1 MGQPEGGTEVAT
13 SARQRTDGG
22 GLGSHCPVEMDPE
35 NGPHED
41 RQTERQV
48 VPDEGFTPPEVP
60 GLISSGMTTQLL
72 LLVIWPARL
81 LCAGPEA
88 EDLEIEC

>member
-22 GLGSHCPVEMDPE
+22 GLGSHCP
-35 NGPHED
+35 
-41 RQTERQV
+41 TERQV
-48 VPDEGFTPPEVP
+48 VPGEGFTPPEVP

-81 LCAGPEA
+81 LCVGPEP
-88 EDLEIEC
+88 EDLKIES